1 MYKTG
6 FYGGKFMPF
15 HRGHLNCILRA
26 ASQCEHLYVVLMYN
40 GREELDIIQNQ
51 DIRFNKKYLTPHIR
65 ELALRKELND
75 FPNIEVIAYDS
86 KPADDRAE
94 QEGRHP
100 WYYECEDM
108 VNLMGKF
115 DVCYSSESEYSEY
128 FREFYPWADAVI
140 LDEGREVEPISGTEL
155 RNMPF
160 SQAYPH
166 LPRAYQQLVNKTV
179 LFVGTCSCGKTTTVR
194 KLARYFNTSY
204 SEEQGRLISEG
215 FKKISSP
222 GVEYYNQF
230 ICSQYMDNIKAK
242 EDANM
247 VALLDTDSII
257 TNFYAELY
265 EEDGLPVGDA
275 LSKETQYDLILFF
288 EPTVPFVADGMRTHR
303 EEEQRWDLSDKLK
316 KMYTD
321 KYNKKIKILNGTYE
335 ENYINAV
342 NYIKDMLE
350 E

>member
-1 MYKTG
+1 M
-6 FYGGKFMPF
+6 
-15 HRGHLNCILRA
+15 
-26 ASQCEHLYVVLMYN
+26 
-40 GREELDIIQNQ
+40 
-51 DIRFNKKYLTPHIR
+51 
-65 ELALRKELND
+65 
-75 FPNIEVIAYDS
+75 
-86 KPADDRAE
+86 
-94 QEGRHP
+94 
-100 WYYECEDM
+100 
-108 VNLMGKF
+108 
-115 DVCYSSESEYSEY
+115 
-128 FREFYPWADAVI
+128 
-140 LDEGREVEPISGTEL
+140 
-155 RNMPF
+155 
-160 SQAYPH
+160 
-166 LPRAYQQLVNKTV
+166 
-179 LFVGTCSCGKTTTVR
+179 
-194 KLARYFNTSY
+194 
-204 SEEQGRLISEG
+204 ISEG

>member
-1 MYKTG
+1 
-6 FYGGKFMPF
+6 
-15 HRGHLNCILRA
+15 
-26 ASQCEHLYVVLMYN
+26 
-40 GREELDIIQNQ
+40 
-51 DIRFNKKYLTPHIR
+51 
-65 ELALRKELND
+65 
-75 FPNIEVIAYDS
+75 
-86 KPADDRAE
+86 
-94 QEGRHP
+94 
-100 WYYECEDM
+100 
-108 VNLMGKF
+108 
-115 DVCYSSESEYSEY
+115 
-128 FREFYPWADAVI
+128 
-140 LDEGREVEPISGTEL
+140 
-155 RNMPF
+155 
-160 SQAYPH
+160 
-166 LPRAYQQLVNKTV
+166 
-179 LFVGTCSCGKTTTVR
+179 
-194 KLARYFNTSY
+194 
-204 SEEQGRLISEG
+204 
-215 FKKISSP
+215 
-222 GVEYYNQF
+222 
-230 ICSQYMDNIKAK
+230 MDNIKAK

-265 EEDGLPVGDA
+265 EENGLPVGDA